1 VSEAAGVRR
10 GMRLAVMRC
19 VRSLAV
25 LVLLAHTAAADPP
38 PLYEAELRLGYGVA
52 VDGGAGMMA
61 TRPSPLTIAATG
73 SVAVSADPQ
82 VAAYAGL
89 VAETLD
95 RSSVGATAGARLTS
109 PKLPIRLAAGGTW
122 LFAPYTLWGLQGS
135 AGACARSG
143 TGLGLCA
150 DLQLTAY
157 VAGTDL
163 APGRTVTQI
172 QGVIGMVFDAL

>member
-1 VSEAAGVRR
+1 
-10 GMRLAVMRC
+10 MRLAVMRC
-19 VRSLAV
+19 VRSLVVALLV
-25 LVLLAHTAAADPP
+25 LVAHTAAADPP

-61 TRPSPLTIAATG
+61 TRPSPLTITATG
-73 SVAVSADPQ
+73 SVAVSAEPQ

-135 AGACARSG
+135 AGACARG
-143 TGLGLCA
+143 GGLGLCA